1 MGLRTTAEVE
11 FKNTPAQRLAIIS
24 DLFDRFRESAL
35 PGTEWGLTMSN
46 LREVEPGSFAVDIEV
61 EDAETLEDAQLKLD
75 NFREAVSLSA
85 EYGIAIWNL
94 QEEPQ
99 FKASL

>member
-1 MGLRTTAEVE
+1 
-11 FKNTPAQRLAIIS
+11 
-24 DLFDRFRESAL
+24 
-35 PGTEWGLTMSN
+35 MSN

-61 EDAETLEDAQLKLD
+61 EDAETLEDAQLKLE
-75 NFREAVSLSA
+75 NFREAVSLSS
-85 EYGIAIWNL
+85 EYGIVIWNL